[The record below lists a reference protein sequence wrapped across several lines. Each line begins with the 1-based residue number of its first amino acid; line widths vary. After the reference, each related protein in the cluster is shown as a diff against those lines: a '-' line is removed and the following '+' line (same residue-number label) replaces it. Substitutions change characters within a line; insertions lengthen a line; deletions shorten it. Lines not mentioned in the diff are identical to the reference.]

1 MFRVAWKFCSTRI
14 IIATIIHLIS
24 IICGLGVCVFAK
36 LCLESIV
43 EMDEQKSNVWGNIT
57 FDGSNVADNGNAFRN
72 ASLYSIGIVLCLFL
86 MHFFESSSSWIN
98 LR

>member
-14 IIATIIHLIS
+14 IIASMIHLIS

-43 EMDEQKSNVWGNIT
+43 EMDDMKKITVSCENRVKISLKSATFLCFSPIT
-57 FDGSNVADNGNAFRN
+57 PEITLLIQV
-72 ASLYSIGIVLCLFL
+72 
-86 MHFFESSSSWIN
+86 M
-98 LR
+98 